1 MNQQEQEEQ
10 EQEEQQEQEPIKQP
24 THQQLR
30 LKHYII
36 LSSLSLSFL
45 LLAIIH
51 ITIGERLNNNISPSR
66 IQDSLRLNIP
76 STRLKIGELTAQNS
90 LSLSIQTN
98 LTLDLHQLTSSKNR
112 LGKTVEE
119 KLLRWLVAQSP
130 NATLSS
136 SSPIQIYEAD
146 NHGDQQEPLLELTL
160 LEPFILPLSYTLPSK
175 HLADDHPSPPP
186 PPTQRTTI
194 ALRIHFR
201 APARLPPLLLSPALD
216 LRVVIKDLDLR
227 LNAHNGL
234 PAWLARFFRKLTHVS
249 LPHLALQL
257 SLPLP
262 KLPAGWTDPSKL
274 LQIDSYSFYPLSA
287 GSTTEDE
294 LEPKVGIRASVSAP
308 NPLQLLKQYI
318 DELDLE
324 MHISWPI
331 PLSIFLLPPPSN
343 HSSSSSSTD
352 PQSVPLASSL
362 TLPFLLD
369 ANTEQVSITIEGF
382 LLPSLASSPNNTS
395 APQEQDE
402 SALSGFLN
410 RFLKGKTNDLLI
422 RYRGDLTAAGEVS
435 RGLLSTEGGGRAVQH
450 RFSIDDDDDDEGP
463 KQTRVPSLVVAFLAA
478 LNVRLEFPG
487 NAHAEL
493 VESIGVREM
502 KIDLPAILPPHPQL
516 LCSGELRAVVVLPP
530 HLVGLSSILSIL
542 DVRPDVLLL
551 DGPLPSSSIPP
562 QPDDDQVVLPET
574 AFARL
579 FPEHYLP
586 ASLRLILPNSTT
598 SSASTQV
605 KLLLTSSFV
614 KLPLQVLDGR
624 NPVFRR
630 YAAKYLLH
638 HRRHQAPDGDD
649 DDDQEGVLTS
659 IVGAFDA
666 HSSIAHTFLVQ
677 LLGVDV
683 RGSFYV

>member
-1 MNQQEQEEQ
+1 MNQQEQQEQQQEQ
-10 EQEEQQEQEPIKQP
+10 EQEEPIKQP

-51 ITIGERLNNNISPSR
+51 ITIGQRLNNNISPSR

-98 LTLDLHQLTSSKNR
+98 LTLDLHQLTSSRNR
-112 LGKTVEE
+112 LGKTVEG

-146 NHGDQQEPLLELTL
+146 NHGQHQEPLLELTL

-175 HLADDHPSPPP
+175 HPDDNPSP

-194 ALRIHFR
+194 ALRIQFR
-201 APARLPPLLLSPALD
+201 APDRLPPLLLTPALD

-227 LNAHNGL
+227 LNPHNGL
-234 PAWLARFFRKLTHVS
+234 PAWIARLFRKLTHVS

-294 LEPKVGIRASVSAP
+294 PEPKVGIRASVSAP

-318 DELDLE
+318 DELDLQ

-435 RGLLSTEGGGRAVQH
+435 RRLLSTEGGGRAAQH
-450 RFSIDDDDDDEGP
+450 RFSIGDDDEGP
-463 KQTRVPSLVVAFLAA
+463 KQARVPSLVVAFLAA
-478 LNVRLEFPG
+478 LNVRLQFPG

-502 KIDLPAILPPHPQL
+502 KIDLPSILPPHPHL

-598 SSASTQV
+598 SSASSQV

-624 NPVFRR
+624 TAVFRR

-638 HRRHQAPDGDD
+638 HRRHQSPDGDD

-666 HSSIAHTFLVQ
+666 HSSIAQTFFVQ
-677 LLGVDV
+677 LLAVDV

>member
-1 MNQQEQEEQ
+1 MNQQEQEQ
-10 EQEEQQEQEPIKQP
+10 EQEEQQQEEPIKQP

-51 ITIGERLNNNISPSR
+51 ITIGERLNNNSPSR

-112 LGKTVEE
+112 LGKTVEG

-146 NHGDQQEPLLELTL
+146 NHGDQEPLLELTL

-175 HLADDHPSPPP
+175 HPDDNPSP

-194 ALRIHFR
+194 ALRIQFR
-201 APARLPPLLLSPALD
+201 APDRLPPLLLTPALD

-227 LNAHNGL
+227 LNPHNGL
-234 PAWLARFFRKLTHVS
+234 PAWIARLFTHVS

-262 KLPAGWTDPSKL
+262 KLPASWTDPSKL

-287 GSTTEDE
+287 GSTTDDE
-294 LEPKVGIRASVSAP
+294 PEPKVGIRASVSAP

-318 DELDLE
+318 DELDLQ
-324 MHISWPI
+324 MHITWPI

-343 HSSSSSSTD
+343 HSSSSLTD

-369 ANTEQVSITIEGF
+369 ANSEQVSITIEGF
-382 LLPSLASSPNNTS
+382 LLPSLASSPHNPS
-395 APQEQDE
+395 APQEQE
-402 SALSGFLN
+402 GSALSGFLN

-422 RYRGDLTAAGEVS
+422 RYRGDQTAAGEVS
-435 RGLLSTEGGGRAVQH
+435 RGLLSTEGGGRAAQH
-450 RFSIDDDDDDEGP
+450 RFSIGDDEGP
-463 KQTRVPSLVVAFLAA
+463 KQERVPSLVVAFLAA
-478 LNVRLEFPG
+478 LNVRLQFPG
-487 NAHAEL
+487 NEHTEL

-502 KIDLPAILPPHPQL
+502 KIDLPSILPPHPHL

-542 DVRPDVLLL
+542 DVRPNVLLL
-551 DGPLPSSSIPP
+551 DGPLPSSNSSSLPP

-598 SSASTQV
+598 SSASSQV

-614 KLPLQVLDGR
+614 KLPLQVLEGR
-624 NPVFRR
+624 TALFRR

-638 HRRHQAPDGDD
+638 HRRHQSPDG